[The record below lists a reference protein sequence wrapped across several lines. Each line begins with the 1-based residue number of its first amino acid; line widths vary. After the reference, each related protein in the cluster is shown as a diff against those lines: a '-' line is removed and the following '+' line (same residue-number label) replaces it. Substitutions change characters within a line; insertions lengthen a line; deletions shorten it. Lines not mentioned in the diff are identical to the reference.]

1 MEFLAVKKPVSVK
14 LLKEVILFHNG
25 IDYNKQN
32 TWTDLGA
39 YFNLCM
45 REINKESR
53 K

>member
-1 MEFLAVKKPVSVK
+1 MEFITIDKPVSVK
-14 LLKEVILFHNG
+14 LMKEVILFHTG

-45 REINKESR
+45 IEITKESR